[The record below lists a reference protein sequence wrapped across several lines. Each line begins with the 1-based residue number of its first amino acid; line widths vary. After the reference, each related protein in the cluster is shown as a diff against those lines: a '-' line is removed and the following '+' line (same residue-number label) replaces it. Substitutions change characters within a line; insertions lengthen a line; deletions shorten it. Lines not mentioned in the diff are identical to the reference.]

1 MISEVETLRHK
12 ERVQFYMNK
21 VIKELIDRA
30 TAHDDSK
37 LGIDEIEL
45 FDEYTPKLKECTY
58 GSEDYNKCLAGLKPA
73 LDHHYARNRHH
84 PEHHKQ
90 GIKDMNLLD
99 LVEMFCDWSAS
110 SERQLDGN
118 ILKSVEVNQKRFNF
132 TDELKGILESTA
144 KWME

>member
-1 MISEVETLRHK
+1 MISEIETLRHK

-21 VIKELIDRA
+21 VVKELIDRA

-45 FDEYTPKLKECTY
+45 FDEFTPKLKECTY
-58 GSEDYNKCLAGLKPA
+58 NSPEYNECLDGLKPA

-84 PEHHKQ
+84 PEHFPN
-90 GIKDMNLLD
+90 GIKDMNLID
-99 LVEMFCDWSAS
+99 IIEMFCDWKSS

-118 ILKSVEVNQKRFNF
+118 ILKSIEVTQKRFGF
-132 TDELKGILESTA
+132 TNELKDILENTA
-144 KWME
+144 EWLE